1 MLEGLK
7 KIGLLVTKSKTIKKK
22 KSLTLTHVLTEADYK
37 QQNAELMT
45 SIIQL
50 PTAG

>member
-7 KIGLLVTKSKTIKKK
+7 ILGLLVKKSKPKQTL
-22 KSLTLTHVLTEADYK
+22 LTLTHVLTEADYK
-37 QQNAELMT
+37 QENAELMT

-50 PTAG
+50 PTTG